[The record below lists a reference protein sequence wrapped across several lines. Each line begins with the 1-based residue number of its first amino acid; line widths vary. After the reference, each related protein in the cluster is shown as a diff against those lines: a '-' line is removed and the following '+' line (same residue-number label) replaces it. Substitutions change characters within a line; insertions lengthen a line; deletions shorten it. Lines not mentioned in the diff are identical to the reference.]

1 MTRIRLFICTC
12 LLTLLCLPLRSQ
24 EQDSLNTYRDTV
36 FVSGDIEEVDSLF
49 LAQHSPRKAGMYS
62 AVFPGMGQI
71 YNRKY
76 WKVPIVY
83 AGFVG
88 IVYAI
93 IYNADRYVIN
103 RDLFKYMKDNQ
114 LADYKGVTLK
124 QAEVYKDF
132 HKRYRDMFIIVS
144 AGFYGLQI
152 IDAIVDAHLID
163 YDVSNDLT
171 FTLDPA
177 YISSPAG
184 IQSFGLRCCLS
195 F

>member
-1 MTRIRLFICTC
+1 
-12 LLTLLCLPLRSQ
+12 
-24 EQDSLNTYRDTV
+24 
-36 FVSGDIEEVDSLF
+36 
-49 LAQHSPRKAGMYS
+49 MYS

-83 AGFVG
+83 AGFGG
-88 IVYAI
+88 IIYGI
-93 IYNADRYVIN
+93 IYNADRYQVN
-103 RDLFKYMKDNQ
+103 RDLFIYMKDNQ
-114 LADYKGVTLK
+114 LTQYEGITIK

-132 HKRYRDMFIIVS
+132 HKRYRDLFVIVS

-163 YDVSNDLT
+163 YDVSSDLS
-171 FTLDPA
+171 FTVDPA
-177 YISSPAG
+177 YLSSPAG
-184 IQSFGLRCCLS
+184 IQSIGLRCCLS

>member
-1 MTRIRLFICTC
+1 MIRIQSFIYTC
-12 LLTLLCLPLRSQ
+12 LLILICLPLQSQ
-24 EQDSLNTYRDTV
+24 ESKPLKTYKDTV
-36 FVSGDIEEVDSLF
+36 IVTGDIDEVDSMF
-49 LAQHSPRKAGMYS
+49 LAQHSPSKAGMYS

-71 YNRKY
+71 YNRRY

-83 AGFVG
+83 AGFG
-88 IVYAI
+88 GLVYGI
-93 IYNADRYVIN
+93 IYNGENYREN
-103 RDLFKYMKDNQ
+103 KDLYKYMRDNQ
-114 LADYKGVTLK
+114 LYEWEGVTIK

-132 HKRYRDMFIIVS
+132 HKRYRDLFIIVS

-163 YDVSNDLT
+163 YDVSDDLT
-171 FTLDPA
+171 FTVDPF
-177 YISSPAG
+177 YQPSPAC

>member
-1 MTRIRLFICTC
+1 
-12 LLTLLCLPLRSQ
+12 
-24 EQDSLNTYRDTV
+24 
-36 FVSGDIEEVDSLF
+36 
-49 LAQHSPRKAGMYS
+49 MYS

-71 YNRKY
+71 YNKRY

-83 AGFVG
+83 AGFGGLVYG
-88 IVYAI
+88 IL
-93 IYNADRYVIN
+93 YNGDNYKIN
-103 RDLFKYMKDNQ
+103 KDLYKYMIDNNVSEY
-114 LADYKGVTLK
+114 DGVTIK

-132 HKRYRDMFIIVS
+132 HKRYRDLFIIVS

-163 YDVSNDLT
+163 YDVSPNLT
-171 FTLDPA
+171 FTVDPA
-177 YISSPAG
+177 WQSSPAG

>member
-1 MTRIRLFICTC
+1 LI
-12 LLTLLCLPLRSQ
+12 CLPIQSQ
-24 EQDSLNTYRDTV
+24 ESDSLSTYRDTV
-36 FVSGDIEEVDSLF
+36 IITGDIEEVDSLF
-49 LAQHSPRKAGMYS
+49 LLSHSPDKAGMYS
-62 AVFPGMGQI
+62 AIFPGLGQI

-83 AGFVG
+83 AGFG
-88 IVYAI
+88 GLIYGI
-93 IYNADRYVIN
+93 IYEGDHYRIN
-103 RDLFKYMKDNQ
+103 KDLFKYMRDNQ
-114 LADYKGVTLK
+114 LSQWEGVTIK

-132 HKRYRDMFIIVS
+132 HKRYRDLFIIIS

-163 YDVSNDLT
+163 YDVSDDLT
-171 FTLDPA
+171 FTLDP
-177 YISSPAG
+177 SWQTSPAG

>member
-1 MTRIRLFICTC
+1 LF
-12 LLTLLCLPLRSQ
+12 CLPLYSQ
-24 EQDSLNTYRDTV
+24 ERDSLYTYSDTLIIT
-36 FVSGDIEEVDSLF
+36 GDFEEVDSLF

-76 WKVPIVY
+76 WKLPIVY
-83 AGFVG
+83 AGFGGLIYG
-88 IVYAI
+88 IL
-93 IYNADRYVIN
+93 YNADGYIEN

-114 LADYKGVTLK
+114 LSQYEGITFK

-132 HKRYRDMFIIVS
+132 HKRYRDLFIIVT

-163 YDVSNDLT
+163 YDVSDDLT
-171 FTLDPA
+171 FTVDPDWQ
-177 YISSPAG
+177 SSPAG